1 MPEYQLLNSELKSKK
16 WKREFAND
24 TINVDAKG
32 NCAKVRVLV
41 GGYGANVLDTAK
53 WGKKELAYE
62 IKKERYGYYV
72 VTTFETD
79 NANAIN
85 EFNRLVLINP
95 LVLRHIV
102 VNL

>member
-1 MPEYQLLNSELKSKK
+1 MNKYETMFVLN
-16 WKREFAND
+16 ANLD
-24 TINVDAKG
+24 EATLTAAIDSING
-32 NCAKVRVLV
+32 ILTSN
-41 GGYGANVLDTAK
+41 GANVLDTAK

-72 VTTFETD
+72 VTTFEAED
-79 NANAIN
+79 AKAIN

-95 LVLRHIV
+95 VVLRHIV

>member
-1 MPEYQLLNSELKSKK
+1 MNKYETMFVLNANLDEETLNS
-16 WKREFAND
+16 
-24 TINVDAKG
+24 TIESING
-32 NCAKVRVLV
+32 ILTSN
-41 GGYGANVLDTAK
+41 GANVLDTAK

-72 VTTFETD
+72 VTTFETE
-79 NANAIN
+79 NAKAIN

-95 LVLRHIV
+95 VVLRHIV

>member
-1 MPEYQLLNSELKSKK
+1 MNKYETMFVLNANLDEETLNS
-16 WKREFAND
+16 
-24 TINVDAKG
+24 TIESING
-32 NCAKVRVLV
+32 ILTSN
-41 GGYGANVLDTAK
+41 GANVLDTAK

-72 VTTFETD
+72 VTTFEAED
-79 NANAIN
+79 AKAIN

-95 LVLRHIV
+95 VVLRHIV